1 MGLVELGKEQILYV
15 AIEIHLARRIGI
27 LGLYTFPGCIVVI
40 WIILPVPDVTVQT
53 CREETEYA
61 IGLEPLLLLLCEGL
75 VALA

>member
-1 MGLVELGKEQILYV
+1 MGKEQILYV
-15 AIEIHLARRIGI
+15 AIEVYLACRIGI